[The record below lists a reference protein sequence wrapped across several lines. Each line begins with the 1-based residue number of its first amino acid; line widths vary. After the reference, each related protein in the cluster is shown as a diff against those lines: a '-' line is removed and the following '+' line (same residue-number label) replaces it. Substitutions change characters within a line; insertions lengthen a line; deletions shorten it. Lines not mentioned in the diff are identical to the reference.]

1 MSALRVLVIDDE
13 EDIRHMLTMLLQ
25 KEGYEVDSAEDGET
39 ALEILSDRDF
49 DLALCDVRM
58 PGLDGMQVLE
68 RLEQRGDDTTV
79 IAMSAFG
86 DRELAIDALRRG
98 AYDYIDK
105 PFNKDE
111 ILLTLLKAQ
120 ERLELKRENE
130 ELKQQS
136 EADDFP
142 EIIGQSDAI
151 EDLLETIR
159 KVAEY
164 KSTVLITGES
174 GTGKELVARAL
185 HRRSPRSDAPWVA
198 VNCGAIPESLLESE
212 LFGHVK
218 GAFTDAGAD
227 KAGLFEEADGGTLF
241 LDEIGEMPMNLQ
253 VKLLRA
259 LQEGEIRRIGENTPR
274 QVDVRVL
281 AASNQDLDEMVDTG
295 EFREDLYY
303 RLNVIQLHLPPLRER
318 IDDLPLLVD
327 HFIESRSE
335 DLDADVDGISSEA
348 IDRMTQYR
356 WPGNIRELQNCV
368 ERGVVLADGDTIDLE
383 ALPERIRDNDDPL
396 DAIFHGDDLS
406 IKKMSEA
413 LERVLIR
420 RALEKTDGNRT
431 HASDLLEISHR
442 TLLYKM
448 EDYGLEDVGKG
459 D

>member
-13 EDIRHMLTMLLQ
+13 EDIRHMLTMLLR

-58 PGLDGMQVLE
+58 PGLDGMQVLG

-130 ELKQQS
+130 ELKQKS

-185 HRRSPRSDAPWVA
+185 HRRSPRGDAPWVA

-274 QVDVRVL
+274 EVDVRVL
-281 AASNQDLDEMVDTG
+281 AASNQDLDEMVDAG

-335 DLDADVDGISSEA
+335 DLDAGVDGISSEA

-356 WPGNIRELQNCV
+356 WPGNVRELQNCV

-406 IKKMSEA
+406 IKKMSKA

>member
-13 EDIRHMLTMLLQ
+13 EDIRHMLTMLLR
-25 KEGYEVDSAEDGET
+25 KEGYEVDAAADGASALDI
-39 ALEILSDRDF
+39 LEARDF

-58 PGLDGMQVLE
+58 PGLDGMDVLD
-68 RLEQRGDDTTV
+68 RLEERDDDTTV

-86 DRELAIDALRRG
+86 DREMAVDALRHG

-111 ILLTLLKAQ
+111 ILLTLVKAQ

-136 EADDFP
+136 AGDDFP
-142 EIIGQSDAI
+142 EIVGQSDAI
-151 EDLLETIR
+151 EDLLETVR

-164 KSTVLITGES
+164 TSTVLVTGES

-185 HRRSPRSDAPWVA
+185 HRRSPRSEGPWVP

-212 LFGHVK
+212 LFGHAE
-218 GAFTDAGAD
+218 GAFTDAGTD

-259 LQEGEIRRIGENTPR
+259 LQEGEIRRIGENSPR
-274 QVDVRVL
+274 QVDVRVV
-281 AASNQDLDEMVDTG
+281 AASNRDLEEMVDAG
-295 EFREDLYY
+295 EFREDLFY
-303 RLNVIQLHLPPLRER
+303 RLNVINLHIPPLRER

-327 HFIESRSE
+327 HFVEAHAE
-335 DLDADVDGISSEA
+335 ALDAEIEGMTAAA
-348 IDRMTQYR
+348 IDQMAQYR
-356 WPGNIRELQNCV
+356 WPGNVRELQNCV
-368 ERGVVLADGDTIDLE
+368 ERGVVMADGPKIGVE

-396 DAIFHGDDLS
+396 DAIFHGDELS
-406 IKKMSEA
+406 IKKMSKA

-431 HASDLLEISHR
+431 HASDLLDISHR

-448 EDYGLEDVGKG
+448 EDYGLEDVGKDG
-459 D
+459 